1 MSARFADAT
10 LSDFAAKLAD
20 KVPSPGGG
28 AVAAV
33 TLAHGAALASMVL
46 RYSLG
51 RPALAAHET
60 DNAAALAELDAMRAT
75 ALSLADRDAAAYAR
89 LAALWKLPAGDAVR
103 EGHFPA
109 ALQEAIDAPQAIV
122 DLAERACALLTH
134 LPARTNAR
142 LGSDLA
148 IAANLCA
155 LAADAAAW
163 NVRVNLP
170 SLSDQDRARNLR
182 SAVDAQV
189 RRAAEHAAAAVAQ
202 VQSKAG

>member
-1 MSARFADAT
+1 MSTRFADAT
-10 LSDFAAKLAD
+10 LAEFAGKLAD

-46 RYSLG
+46 RYTVG
-51 RPALAAHET
+51 RPAHAAHEAA
-60 DNAAALAELDAMRAT
+60 NSAALAEFDAMRAT

-89 LAALWKLPAGDAVR
+89 LAALWKLPAGDPARERDFGAAV
-103 EGHFPA
+103 
-109 ALQEAIDAPQAIV
+109 QEAIDAPQAIV
-122 DLAERACALLTH
+122 DLADHACGLLAAL
-134 LPARTNAR
+134 PSRTNAR

-170 SLSDQDRARNLR
+170 SLADQARAAALR
-182 SAVDAQV
+182 AAVDAQV
-189 RRAAEHAAAAVAQ
+189 ARARERAAAAVAE
-202 VQSKAG
+202 VQAKAG